1 MANETS
7 HDDPKFWIQ
16 SLQSA
21 RVVVL
26 KVRLGR
32 DNRTQT
38 NMNLT

>member
-16 SLQSA
+16 SLQ